1 MIDYHVHPNF
11 SQDAEGSM
19 EEYCVRAL
27 ELGLKEICFTTHH
40 ECDPARRDR
49 EFVRV
54 GSERM
59 TTDSNWPA
67 AYFAEIE
74 RMRKKF
80 SGLIVRAGV
89 EVGYEMG
96 VEGIVKDFLADY
108 PFDFVLGAVHLI
120 DHIALTSGGEVE
132 EFRSVFGHRP
142 AEYVVHRY
150 FEYVRAAAGSGL
162 FDCLAHLDI
171 YRKYIQPM
179 YGPEFAECAAREI
192 GPVLEYLAHSGVGLE
207 VNTSAL
213 RRGDAEPYPAFSVL
227 CQAREAGIS
236 VFTVGSDAHR
246 PQDLGSG
253 LDQTIRFISKLGIT
267 PARFENRR
275 LL

>member
-1 MIDYHVHPNF
+1 MIDYHIHPNF

-49 EFVRV
+49 EFVQV
-54 GSERM
+54 GGLRM
-59 TTDSNWPA
+59 TTDSNWPV

-74 RMRKKF
+74 RMRKRF
-80 SGLIVRAGV
+80 PGLIVRAGV

-96 VEGIVKDFLADY
+96 VEGIVKDFLAHY

-120 DHIALTSGGEVE
+120 DHIALTSGAEVD
-132 EFRSVFGHRP
+132 EFRAVFGHKP
-142 AEYVVHRY
+142 AEFVVRRY

-171 YRKYIQPM
+171 YRKYIQSM
-179 YGPEFAECAAREI
+179 YGPEFVECAEREMES
-192 GPVLEYLAHSGVGLE
+192 VLKYLVNAGVGLE

-227 CQAREAGIS
+227 RQAREAGIS

-246 PQDLGSG
+246 PGDLGSG
-253 LDQTIRFISKLGIT
+253 IDKTIRSLLELGIT
-267 PARFENRR
+267 PTRFENRR
-275 LL
+275 PL